1 MHALKTS
8 LTLLL
13 AALAL
18 AACQVENGGNA
29 LGVMPAALGACTD
42 TAAEEED

>member
-13 AALAL
+13 ATLVL
-18 AACQVENGGNA
+18 AACQVENGVNA
-29 LGVMPAALGACTD
+29 LGAKPAALGASTD